1 MKPMKTGRNY
11 PLLLASQFLG
21 AFGDNAILAL
31 ILGPL
36 MAQFRAGNVTA
47 QQQSV
52 ANILYTSLLFI
63 PYVLF
68 APVAGYLNDRYPKT
82 TWLKGGN
89 LIKVIGTLVASLS
102 LTGPSAWLGIGYFIV
117 GAGAC
122 VYSPAKYGILP
133 EILPS
138 ERLVKA
144 NGTVE
149 FLTLVAILVGN
160 IGGAL
165 MVDRLALPLCYS
177 IVAGIYGSSLLLNLL
192 MVRTAA
198 TPSTQCR
205 GSTRDFIHHVS
216 ELIHNPR
223 LARVLVGT
231 SLFWICGAMLKMNF
245 QPWGQQ
251 VLKLESM
258 TQIALLGLWLSIG
271 VMVGSILA
279 GQLYKVGELH
289 ATRRYGFLLAISLGL
304 LGCAQLLINRGV
316 VGPRA
321 YSITVLLVAGVM
333 AGLFLIPLNAA
344 LQAESHQ
351 GKLGKTIATQNFL
364 ENLAMLGG
372 SIFAFVNVKVGFDPS
387 QLFLA
392 LALLV
397 AVIAAWLRFPNR
409 KARPVDFKVATAI
422 AP

>member
-1 MKPMKTGRNY
+1 MKRGRNY
-11 PLLLASQFLG
+11 PLLLSSQFLG

-47 QQQSV
+47 QQQSI
-52 ANILYTSLLFI
+52 ANIIYTSLLFI
-63 PYVLF
+63 PYVFF
-68 APVAGYLNDRYPKT
+68 AALAGYANDRYPKT
-82 TWLKGGN
+82 TWLRGGN
-89 LIKVIGTLVASLS
+89 FIKVVGTLVASLS
-102 LTGPSAWLGIGYFIV
+102 LTGSSAWLGIGYFIV
-117 GAGAC
+117 GVGAC
-122 VYSPAKYGILP
+122 IYSPAKYGILP
-133 EILPS
+133 EILDQD
-138 ERLVKA
+138 RLVKA

-165 MVDRLALPLCYS
+165 MVDRLALPLCYM
-177 IVAGIYGSSLLLNLL
+177 IVAVIYGSSLLLNLF
-192 MVRTAA
+192 MTRTPAA
-198 TPSTQCR
+198 PATRFR
-205 GSTRDFIHHVS
+205 GSTADFMHHVVD
-216 ELIHNPR
+216 LVRNPR
-223 LARVLVGT
+223 LSRVLVGT

-271 VMVGSILA
+271 VMIGSILA
-279 GQLYKVGELH
+279 GQLYKVGDLH
-289 ATRRYGFLLAISLGL
+289 ATRRYGFMLAASLGL
-304 LGCAQLLINRGV
+304 LGFAQILISRGM
-316 VGPRA
+316 VGPRPF
-321 YSITVLLVAGVM
+321 SITVLLIAGVM

-344 LQAESHQ
+344 LQAESQQ

-372 SIFAFVNVKVGFDPS
+372 SVFAFVNVKVGFDPS

-392 LALLV
+392 LAVLV
-397 AVIAAWLRFPNR
+397 VLVAAWLRFPR
-409 KARPVDFKVATAI
+409 GQGAFVKSEVPALAI
-422 AP
+422 P